1 MKLHYSIWSETLAD
15 GTVRWYGRKSFSR
28 FTWHN
33 TYGDSFVL
41 RVLSWCLVMTLAI
54 LALSEDEYRAQTQW
68 TASTLAKVHD
78 WCEKDAAEVID
89 RMRAIRKQKRT
100 ETVVSRTAV
109 QTLTIVSPLDQG
121 T

>member
-54 LALSEDEYRAQTQW
+54 LALSEDEYSIDSSRELL
-68 TASTLAKVHD
+68 TA
-78 WCEKDAAEVID
+78 EKLI
-89 RMRAIRKQKRT
+89 T
-100 ETVVSRTAV
+100 
-109 QTLTIVSPLDQG
+109 G
-121 T
+121 TKDT